1 MSLNRLFIRVAV
13 LGWAMAAFAAGPAA
27 AQEISESHLAA
38 AVAVVSAAKATRGF
52 DDLLPAVSQQVQ
64 NQLIRMRPDLHK
76 EITDVV
82 DGEALKLVSRRP
94 ELDNAIARLWA
105 RAFTE
110 EELISIAA
118 FYQSPAGQKFY
129 EFGPKVISESLQAA
143 RSWSDRVREELLE
156 KARAELKAKGV
167 EF

>member
-13 LGWAMAAFAAGPAA
+13 LGWTIVAFAIGPASG
-27 AQEISESHLAA
+27 QEISESHLAA
-38 AVAVVSAAKATRGF
+38 AVAVVNAAKATRGF

-64 NQLIRMRPDLHK
+64 NQLIRQRPDIHK
-76 EITDVV
+76 QIVEVV
-82 DGEALKLVSRRP
+82 DGEALKLVARRP
-94 ELDNAIARLWA
+94 ELDTAIARLWA

-110 EELISIAA
+110 EELVSITA

-156 KARAELKAKGV
+156 KARTELKTQGV